1 MVVLRTSTTE
11 VSAALHAMYIR
22 RREEVKRADAER
34 PVNPRK
40 KNGIMERN
48 PASVAS
54 RGVSVLARLAEGVKV
69 DAAF

>member
-1 MVVLRTSTTE
+1 
-11 VSAALHAMYIR
+11 MYIR